1 MSPRRALKAATV
13 RDALMKHYL
22 AGRNTQLCCSHC
34 HEHFVIMWQG
44 TRSPR
49 LSRRTPRDQVEKRCY
64 SQGTRYLRHLERHH
78 GITSPTV
85 AHFPVAM
92 DDLDQTRKRQQA
104 RSDARLSA
112 RLAALQEYLETEEEE
127 DVSSDDDNLPPPPL
141 PEVLSTMRAVEELW
155 VYVKALEER
164 VSNLEVLYHAA
175 GIQAP
180 PQPSAAFVGA

>member
-1 MSPRRALKAATV
+1 MISLGDQ
-13 RDALMKHYL
+13 DAFDVC
-22 AGRNTQLCCSHC
+22 T
-34 HEHFVIMWQG
+34 
-44 TRSPR
+44 
-49 LSRRTPRDQVEKRCY
+49 
-64 SQGTRYLRHLERHH
+64 
-78 GITSPTV
+78 
-85 AHFPVAM
+85 
-92 DDLDQTRKRQQA
+92 DLDQTRKRQQA